1 MGRRR
6 RSGLAD
12 DIIGI
17 AAALPWWAGILLAVL
32 AYGFLRHHAMVE
44 VQVSGVPGTAGSMV
58 AAQLTKTLAFYGQ
71 FLVPPL
77 LLVGALV
84 SFLRRRKRSGLIGN
98 VTGDE
103 NGNALLRLSW
113 QDFELLVGEVFRKR
127 GFSVSETGGGGAD
140 GGIDLELRKDGEVFL
155 VQCKQWRAFRVS
167 GEIVRE
173 LFGVM
178 AARGATG
185 GFVVTSGIFTSA
197 AQSFAKGRN
206 IELIDGKALRA
217 MIRTVN
223 KANTPGEAAIVA
235 ASEVI
240 APMQSE
246 SRTAEPS
253 CPRCGGGMVKRVA
266 RQGANVGG
274 AFWGCA
280 SYPKCRGVQP
290 G

>member
-1 MGRRR
+1 M
-6 RSGLAD
+6 D

-17 AAALPWWAGILLAVL
+17 AAALPWWAGTVLAVL
-32 AYGFLRHHAMVE
+32 AYGLLRHYAMVE
-44 VQVSGVPGTAGSMV
+44 VQVSGVSGNAGRMV

-113 QDFELLVGEVFRKR
+113 QDFELLVGEAFRKR

-167 GEIVRE
+167 VEVVRE

-223 KANTPGEAAIVA
+223 KANTPGEAETVA
-235 ASEVI
+235 APRVV
-240 APMQSE
+240 APMQSQ
-246 SRTAEPS
+246 SRTAEPA

-280 SYPKCRGVQP
+280 SYPKCRGVKP